1 MRNTCLCFL
10 TEFEFKI
17 MALNRR
23 KCPEKSAVA
32 CYREEN
38 YAKGC
43 REENYA
49 KRNTWNEIFKDN
61 SLHINYHSQEYRS
74 LNQFSADEFDALR
87 KKKFHLRYVG
97 KPATLP
103 ATLYYKGYR
112 MIHPLCA
119 SPPDDSPHQLIKNS
133 PLRMIDPLGWFT
145 PRITH
150 TPVDSPHDYSPPDD
164 APLGWFTP

>member
-1 MRNTCLCFL
+1 MRNICLCFL

-23 KCPEKSAVA
+23 KCPEKAAVA

-97 KPATLP
+97 EPTRTILP
-103 ATLYYKGYR
+103 ATLYYKYWC
-112 MIHPLCA
+112 LCT
-119 SPPDDSPHQLIKNS
+119 SIILMNLTYTYCERNSFFFKN
-133 PLRMIDPLGWFT
+133 
-145 PRITH
+145 ITDIS
-150 TPVDSPHDYSPPDD
+150 TS
-164 APLGWFTP
+164 WI

>member
-1 MRNTCLCFL
+1 MRNICLCFL

-23 KCPEKSAVA
+23 KCPEKAAVA

-97 KPATLP
+97 EATRTILP
-103 ATLYYKGYR
+103 ATLYYKYWCLCTSIILMNLTYTYCERNSFFFQKHHGYFYILDIDR
-112 MIHPLCA
+112 LPPPLP
-119 SPPDDSPHQLIKNS
+119 SNL
-133 PLRMIDPLGWFT
+133 T
-145 PRITH
+145 
-150 TPVDSPHDYSPPDD
+150 
-164 APLGWFTP
+164 